1 MLDVKKRRKKMKVIF
16 YCQYVWGMGHLFR
29 SIELVRAL
37 AGHDV
42 VLVAGG
48 REVDVKL
55 PEHVTLVRLPG
66 LYMDEEFTTLIPE
79 EAGKTVG
86 DIQRERKDILFSLFD
101 KHQPDV
107 FMIELYPFGRTRFG
121 FELQPLLDWI
131 RQGRFGEIKVVC
143 SLRDILVEKKDPLE
157 YEERVLNLL
166 NTYFDLLMIHS
177 DDQLLTLDETF
188 SRMDD
193 IRIPAVYT
201 GFVCPK
207 ANPAAGRA
215 IRRELGIGPEEKL
228 IVVSAGGGRSGY
240 ALLSCLLDAY
250 HLMDNSDRIRI
261 EMFAGPFRD
270 PAEFKKLTAKSVDGI
285 RIRYFTKRFV
295 DYLSAA
301 DLSVSLAGYN
311 TCMNLLAARVPALVF
326 PYSKQQEQPI
336 RVEKIKNFIPL
347 KILRDK
353 DIEPARLSRYI
364 QKMLLESRPSGTVPI
379 NLDGAEN
386 SAIYLTG
393 LAAERKANQPGP
405 I

>member
-37 AGHDV
+37 SGHDV

-48 REVDVKL
+48 REVDVEL

-79 EAGKTVG
+79 EAGKTVD

-101 KHQPDV
+101 KRQPDV

-121 FELQPLLDWI
+121 FELQPLLDGI

-201 GFVCPK
+201 GFVSPK
-207 ANPAAGRA
+207 ANPAAGREL
-215 IRRELGIGPEEKL
+215 RRELGIGPEEKL

>member
-1 MLDVKKRRKKMKVIF
+1 MSRVITTPPEKYKGSKRLKIIF

-37 AGHDV
+37 TGHDV

-48 REVDVKL
+48 REVDVRL
-55 PEHVTLVRLPG
+55 PDHVTLVRLPG
-66 LYMDEEFTTLIPE
+66 LYMDEQFTTLIPE
-79 EAGKTVG
+79 DAAKTV
-86 DIQRERKDILFSLFD
+86 DAIQRERKDILFSLFEQ
-101 KHQPDV
+101 HQPDV

-121 FELQPLLDWI
+121 FELQPLLDGI
-131 RQGRFGEIKVVC
+131 RQGRLGEMKVVC
-143 SLRDILVEKKDPLE
+143 SLRDILVEKKDPQA

-166 NTYFDLLMIHS
+166 NTYFDLLLVHS
-177 DDQLLTLDETF
+177 DDQLLALDETF

-201 GFVCPK
+201 GFVSPK
-207 ANPAAGRA
+207 ANPAAGEGL
-215 IRRELGIGPEEKL
+215 RRQLGIGSKEKL

-240 ALLSCLLDAY
+240 ALLSAILDAY
-250 HLMDNSDRIRI
+250 HFMDNSDRIRI

-270 PAEFKKLTAKSVDGI
+270 PAEFKKLKAKSVDGI
-285 RIRYFTKRFV
+285 RIRYFTNRFL

-326 PYSKQQEQPI
+326 PYSTQREQPI
-336 RVEKIKNFIPL
+336 RVGKIKNFIPM

-353 DIEPARLSRYI
+353 DIEPGQLSRYI
-364 QKMLLESRPSGTVPI
+364 QKMLLESRPLETVPI

-386 SAIYLTG
+386 SATYL
-393 LAAERKANQPGP
+393 KNW
-405 I
+405 INS

>member
-1 MLDVKKRRKKMKVIF
+1 MKVIF

-48 REVDVKL
+48 REVDVRL

-121 FELQPLLDWI
+121 FELQPLLDGI

-201 GFVCPK
+201 GFVSPK
-207 ANPAAGRA
+207 ANPAAGREL
-215 IRRELGIGPEEKL
+215 RRELGIGPEEKL

-250 HLMDNSDRIRI
+250 DLMENAHRIRI

-285 RIRYFTKRFV
+285 RIRYFTRRFV

-364 QKMLLESRPSGTVPI
+364 QMMLLESRPSGTVPI

>member
-1 MLDVKKRRKKMKVIF
+1 
-16 YCQYVWGMGHLFR
+16 MGHLFR
-29 SIELVRAL
+29 SLELMRAF

-48 REVDVKL
+48 PEVDVKL
-55 PEHVTLVRLPG
+55 PDHVTLVRLPG
-66 LYMDEEFTTLIPE
+66 LYMDEQFTTLMTE
-79 EAGKTVG
+79 EAGKTVD
-86 DIQRERKDILFSLFD
+86 DIQRERKEILFSLLE
-101 KHQPDV
+101 KHQADV

-121 FELQPLLDWI
+121 FELQPLLDGI
-131 RQGRFGEIKVVC
+131 RQGRFGEMKVVC
-143 SLRDILVEKKDPLE
+143 SLRDILVEKKDPLA

-166 NTYFDLLMIHS
+166 NTYFDLLLIHS
-177 DDQLLTLDETF
+177 DDQLLTLDQTF

-193 IRIPAVYT
+193 IRIPAIYT
-201 GFVCPK
+201 GFVSPK
-207 ANPAAGRA
+207 ANPAAGREL
-215 IRRELGIGPEEKL
+215 RYELGIGPEEKL

-250 HLMDNSDRIRI
+250 HLMKDAHRIRV

-270 PAEFKKLTAKSVDGI
+270 PAEFNKLTAKSVDGI
-285 RIRYFTKRFV
+285 RIRYFTKRFL

-326 PYSKQQEQPI
+326 PYSKQREQPI
-336 RVEKIKNFIPL
+336 RVEKIKNFIPM

-353 DIEPARLSRYI
+353 DIEPAKLSRYI
-364 QKMLLESRPSGTVPI
+364 QKMLLESRPSGSVPI

-386 SAIYLTG
+386 SATYL
-393 LAAERKANQPGP
+393 KNW
-405 I
+405 INS